1 MFKLIAFRAINDPER
16 CQKFIEGHR
25 QVLESIGV
33 KKVTSANNSWV
44 NNPDVIVVIVESD
57 EDGLIYGGAR
67 IHKANSS
74 YPLPMVEAIEEL
86 DSSIK
91 EVIEKDI
98 DAGTGEICGM
108 WNSRKI
114 TGMGIG
120 AIFMSKACLALTP
133 KLELTSLYALFAPVT
148 VKLGLEMGYEVLT
161 QVGNNG
167 TFYYPKLDLIATAMK
182 MYDAVNL
189 PMTTQDHR
197 DSIFQIR
204 ENDTLIIEE
213 NYRGRHVKLSYT
225 SYVV

>member
-33 KKVTSANNSWV
+33 KKVTSANNSWI

-67 IHKANSS
+67 IHRANKD

-91 EVIEKDI
+91 DVIEKDI

-114 TGMGIG
+114 TGLGIG

-133 KLELTSLYALFAPVT
+133 KLNLTSLYALFAPVT
-148 VKLGLEMGYEVLT
+148 VKLGLEMGYEILT

-182 MYDAVNL
+182 MYDSENL
-189 PMTTQDHR
+189 PMTTQEHR
-197 DSIFQIR
+197 DSIFKIR
-204 ENDTLIIEE
+204 DNDTLEIEE
-213 NYRGRHVKLSYT
+213 NYRGREIKLTYT
-225 SYVV
+225 SYVQ

>member
-16 CQKFIEGHR
+16 CMKFIEGHR

-33 KKVTSANNSWV
+33 KKVTSANDSWV

-67 IHKANSS
+67 IHKANAD

-91 EVIEKDI
+91 NVIEKDI

-133 KLELTSLYALFAPVT
+133 KLNLTSLYALFAPVT
-148 VKLGLEMGYEVLT
+148 VKLGLEMGYEILT

-182 MYDAVNL
+182 LYDAENL
-189 PMTTQDHR
+189 PMTTQEHR
-197 DSIFQIR
+197 DSIFKIR

-225 SYVV
+225 SYVQ